1 MYNVER
7 CVEALKLLTNKW
19 KYDDL
24 VEDGRRSQEF
34 IRQPFCRDTRYSM
47 VKGPLGQMEL
57 TGFSYRA
64 TDADP
69 RKKKMSDWRLWKQT
83 GNGMVQ
89 WRTGI
94 GKGEYWDNHRLI
106 VVTYNGGEAN
116 INRIPVSKFFKDPL
130 NPQHG
135 EMLVFLL
142 AYPELAEELPL
153 FIYGIEGLDRVIQ
166 GRIDKQQKRK

>member
-47 VKGPLGQMEL
+47 VKGPLGEIEL

-64 TDADP
+64 TDADQ

-106 VVTYNGGEAN
+106 VVTYNGSEPN

-142 AYPELAEELPL
+142 AYPELADELPL
-153 FIYGIEGLDRVIQ
+153 FIYGIEGLDRLIQ
-166 GRIDKQQKRK
+166 ERIDKQQKRK